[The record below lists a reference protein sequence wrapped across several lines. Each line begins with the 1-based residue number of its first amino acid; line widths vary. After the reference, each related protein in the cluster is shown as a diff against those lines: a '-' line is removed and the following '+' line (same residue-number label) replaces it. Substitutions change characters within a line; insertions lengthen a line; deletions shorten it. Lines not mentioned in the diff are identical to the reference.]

1 MRNKMTKLLDQL
13 NPDDY
18 MEDENAPP
26 TLFFNLYIRS
36 SLCYLHK
43 CVFRILNVRN
53 GGLLTKRY
61 IKYFSI

>member
-13 NPDDY
+13 NPEDY
-18 MEDENAPP
+18 MEDENASL
-26 TLFFNLYIRS
+26 TLFFKLYICS
-36 SLCYLHK
+36 FLCYLHK
-43 CVFRILNVRN
+43 RVFRILSLRN